1 MKNCVAMILAGGQGT
16 RLYALTSVVAKPA
29 VAFGSKYRIIDF
41 TISNCTN
48 SGIDTVGVLTQYQ
61 PMILNEYLGN
71 GEPWDLDRS
80 HGGLHVLPPYLA
92 KSGGEWYKG
101 TANAVYQNISFL
113 DAYDSKNVLILSGDH
128 IYRMDYSRML
138 AHHEAK
144 NADCTIAV
152 IDVPMEEA
160 KRFGIMD
167 FDSDYRITDFAE
179 KPQQPKS
186 NHASMGIYIFKKER
200 LIEELKKE
208 EAKPGT
214 NYDFGKDVI
223 PAMISAG
230 ARMYAYPFSGYWK
243 DVGTLKSL
251 WEANMDILNGTL
263 DLSDGAKIYSRNRAY
278 PPTFFGDKADVIKS
292 VLTTGCEVHGKVK
305 NSVISEGV
313 TIGEGAVV
321 ENSVI
326 LKNVKI
332 GAGAKLNYA
341 IVDEDVVIGKKAKIG
356 DGKEGADKL
365 ALIGR
370 GCVVEDGK
378 EIKAG
383 EIVEK

>member
-1 MKNCVAMILAGGQGT
+1 MKKCVAMILAGGQGT
-16 RLYALTSVVAKPA
+16 RLYALTSAVAKPA

-71 GEPWDLDRS
+71 GEPWDLSRA

-101 TANAVYQNISFL
+101 TANAIYQNIGFL
-113 DAYDSKNVLILSGDH
+113 NAYDSENVLILSGDH

-138 AHHEAK
+138 AHHESK

-152 IDVPMEEA
+152 IDVPWDEA
-160 KRFGIMD
+160 SRFGIMD
-167 FDSDYRITDFAE
+167 FDSDYRITAFTE
-179 KPQQPKS
+179 KPKKPLS
-186 NHASMGIYIFKKER
+186 NHASMGIYIFKKDR

-208 EAKPGT
+208 ESLPGT
-214 NYDFGKDVI
+214 SYDFGKDVI
-223 PAMISAG
+223 PAMISDG
-230 ARMYAYPFSGYWK
+230 ARMFAYPFSGYWK

-251 WEANMDILNGTL
+251 WEANMDVLNGTL
-263 DLSDGAKIYSRNRAY
+263 DLSDGAKVYSRNRAY
-278 PPTFFGDKADVIKS
+278 PPTYFGESGSAVKS
-292 VLTTGCEVHGKVK
+292 VLTTGCEVYGKVK

-313 TIGEGAVV
+313 VIGEGAVV

-326 LKNVKI
+326 LRNSVV

-341 IVDEDVVIGKKAKIG
+341 IIDENVTIGRKVKIG
-356 DGKEGADKL
+356 DSSSSADSL
-365 ALIGR
+365 ALVGR
-370 GCVVEDGK
+370 DSVIADGSV
-378 EIKAG
+378 IKAG
-383 EIVEK
+383 EVVEK